1 MSAGICIMN
10 QNAIAMAADSAVTIG
25 GGIAIHNSV
34 NKLFSLSRI
43 EPIGAIIYSNANFM
57 QTPVEIILKQY
68 RSEIDSEKRYF
79 DKLFDYVDDF
89 IDFLIRQ
96 KDFLRLD
103 INEESFVLDTAE
115 NLLNG
120 LDGDIKNLYAQAVE
134 DKKQELNA
142 KEYEELYEKALQETE
157 KFVDEF
163 EQQKEF
169 DKIEYIKA
177 NYEKSIRN
185 YIRNRYDVF
194 SEEQENRIFES
205 CVKVVCKDFYR
216 SGYVGIAFAG
226 YGKKEIYPTMVH
238 IHIAGVLEDKV
249 KYKIVENVSISE
261 RNRQS
266 ITPLAQ
272 VDVMETF
279 LYGLNNAL
287 LNYMADMIPVTLGND
302 IENLKEAYFVD
313 GKKEVVKREL
323 EVCTA
328 HIVNQIINKAQSDF
342 FQPIRNAIGGLPMD
356 ELGMLAETM
365 VNLTSMRRRVAIDS
379 NSRTVGGPIDVA
391 IISKGDGFIWA
402 KRKHYFESD
411 MNPQYFSRNFGSG
424 KGYGK

>member
-1 MSAGICIMN
+1 MN

>member
-226 YGKKEIYPTMVH
+226 YGKK
-238 IHIAGVLEDKV
+238 
-249 KYKIVENVSISE
+249 
-261 RNRQS
+261 RNYS
-266 ITPLAQ
+266 
-272 VDVMETF
+272 
-279 LYGLNNAL
+279 NN
-287 LNYMADMIPVTLGND
+287 G
-302 IENLKEAYFVD
+302 AYTHCR
-313 GKKEVVKREL
+313 G
-323 EVCTA
+323 
-328 HIVNQIINKAQSDF
+328 
-342 FQPIRNAIGGLPMD
+342 IR
-356 ELGMLAETM
+356 
-365 VNLTSMRRRVAIDS
+365 R
-379 NSRTVGGPIDVA
+379 
-391 IISKGDGFIWA
+391 
-402 KRKHYFESD
+402 
-411 MNPQYFSRNFGSG
+411 
-424 KGYGK
+424 

>member
-1 MSAGICIMN
+1 
-10 QNAIAMAADSAVTIG
+10 
-25 GGIAIHNSV
+25 
-34 NKLFSLSRI
+34 
-43 EPIGAIIYSNANFM
+43 
-57 QTPVEIILKQY
+57 
-68 RSEIDSEKRYF
+68 
-79 DKLFDYVDDF
+79 
-89 IDFLIRQ
+89 
-96 KDFLRLD
+96 
-103 INEESFVLDTAE
+103 
-115 NLLNG
+115 
-120 LDGDIKNLYAQAVE
+120 
-134 DKKQELNA
+134 
-142 KEYEELYEKALQETE
+142 
-157 KFVDEF
+157 
-163 EQQKEF
+163 
-169 DKIEYIKA
+169 
-177 NYEKSIRN
+177 
-185 YIRNRYDVF
+185 
-194 SEEQENRIFES
+194 
-205 CVKVVCKDFYR
+205 
-216 SGYVGIAFAG
+216 
-226 YGKKEIYPTMVH
+226 MVH